1 METVNEGQIWLTLGL
16 MQTFISLYCMAVGSI
31 NASVIGKMILKVK
44 IVSDSS
50 VARLDY
56 IWKIL
61 AANFLTKAA
70 KIFGDFFFGCFLK
83 MALF

>member
-1 METVNEGQIWLTLGL
+1 MKAKFDWQLDWCKPSYPSTTWLWVL
-16 MQTFISLYCMAVGSI
+16 

-44 IVSDSS
+44 IVSDNS